1 MKRLDFVFPILWNLS
16 LITAGS
22 IVYAIG
28 VKAIAYQHGFVN
40 GGIFGLSL
48 LLNYTAG
55 LMSPGLWYL
64 AINIPLFIVCWFF
77 VGRRFFL
84 YSLAAMVIVT
94 LSFELIQ
101 FQITINDQL
110 YAAVAAGVISGA
122 GTGII
127 LRSLGSAGGLDVIAV
142 ALNKYFNIRIGKF
155 FFAFNALLFA
165 CVIFF
170 LETDLVIASLILVF
184 IASVAVDSVLSM
196 FSQRKLVIIISHAS
210 GKIAQDLMESMHQGA
225 TFIRGRGAYSGRE
238 QEVLLTVT
246 NSIRLKKVEEIAFR
260 NDPNALFIVEDTF
273 SVIGSNFSR
282 RREY

>member
-1 MKRLDFVFPILWNLS
+1 MKKYDFIFSILWNLI
-16 LITAGS
+16 LITTGS

-28 VKAIAYQHGFVN
+28 VKAIAFQHGFVN

-48 LLNYTAG
+48 LLNYKAG
-55 LMSPGLWYL
+55 LLSPGLWYL
-64 AINIPLFIVCWFF
+64 AINIPLFIICWFF

-84 YSLAAMVIVT
+84 YSLAAMVIVSF
-94 LSFELIQ
+94 SFELIQ
-101 FQITINDQL
+101 FQIAIHNQL

-142 ALNKYFNIRIGKF
+142 ALNKYFNVRIGKF
-155 FFAFNALLFA
+155 FFAFNALLFTFA
-165 CVIFF
+165 IFF
-170 LETDLVIASLILVF
+170 LEIDLVIASLILVF
-184 IASVAVDSVLSM
+184 IASLAVDGVLSM
-196 FSQRKLVIIISHAS
+196 FSQRKMVIIISHAS
-210 GKIAQDLMESMHQGA
+210 TQIAQELMESLRQGA

-246 NSIRLKKVEEIAFR
+246 NSIRLKKVEEITFT

-273 SVIGSNFSR
+273 SVIGSRFSK